1 MRKKLAMYA
10 IYATIA
16 IGIGTWVACNSDIA
30 ASTVPEPAAAAD
42 ELEVPASVVGPGR
55 MNVLSSGAPVTPEV
69 RHGDG
74 HRVWI
79 ERATPGSVLQLCEG
93 DSLPALALRRSD
105 PLEELHVWLTIS
117 DPELEG
123 NAAHGETKH
132 PAEHTPVEEEF
143 EFAAG
148 DMRISLPAP
157 GTIHECPDCSA
168 VRDVVIGIDSVHGH
182 DEGSEHTETYE
193 IGPPLTF
200 AVHQSTHAVCVVAR
214 TANPNGA

>member
-1 MRKKLAMYA
+1 
-10 IYATIA
+10 
-16 IGIGTWVACNSDIA
+16 
-30 ASTVPEPAAAAD
+30 
-42 ELEVPASVVGPGR
+42 

-105 PLEELHVWLTIS
+105 PLGELHVWLTIS

-123 NAAHGETKH
+123 DAAHGETKH
-132 PAEHTPVEEEF
+132 PAEHAPVEEEF

-148 DMRISLPAP
+148 DMKISLPVP
-157 GTIHECPDCSA
+157 GTIHECPDCSE
-168 VRDVVIGIDSVHGH
+168 VRDVVVGIDSVHDH
-182 DEGSEHTETYE
+182 HEGSEHTETYE

-200 AVHQSTHAVCVVAR
+200 AVHQGTHAVCVVAR